1 MKIGFNETIKTPLK
15 NRKSLKRFLNLL
27 AKYENQ
33 EFSEINF
40 IFCTDEELLEI
51 NKSFLNHNYYT
62 DIITFNL
69 SAKKNDPIIGE
80 IYISI
85 DRIKENSKTYKTR
98 LTMELH
104 RVIFHGVLHLCGY
117 NDKTPV
123 QKSKMTQ
130 KENYYLQTYFKA

>member
-1 MKIGFNETIKTPLK
+1 MKIGFNETTKTPLK

-69 SAKKNDPIIGE
+69 SAKKNDPITGE